1 MGRDELKKKCL
12 ETIDAHRSE
21 IIALGEDT
29 YCTPELGYK
38 EFKTTARVVESFRS
52 AGLEPE
58 TEIAYTGCKV
68 STPEREGPRVAVMG
82 ELDCVVCAEHPDCA
96 EGGNVHACGHHVQLA
111 NLFGSALGIMKS
123 GVLEE
128 LGGGVDFIAIPS
140 EECLDFEYR
149 DGLIADGKIQF
160 YGGKQEYLRRGGLD
174 NVDMILQCHM
184 LEMEDKSKRCTINTD
199 TNGFMA
205 KTVRF
210 IGEAS
215 HAGFAPF
222 NGINALNMA
231 TLALHNIH
239 ALRETFRDEDK
250 VRVSAIITEGG
261 SVVNVVPSVVTMQIM
276 VRAFNLEAMMDASK
290 KVDRAL
296 KAGALAVGGK
306 VEIHQSVGYLP
317 MKSDRR
323 LSGVYRSNMIAYG
336 GANEDSFVEL
346 YQTAGSTDLGDLSQ
360 IKPCMHVWSGGITGG
375 LHTKDYRLADQ
386 EEAYILPA
394 KMLALTVID
403 LLYDNAKEARGI
415 LSEYR
420 PAFTKESYLAFMK
433 QHSRVEMFDGSV
445 L

>member
-1 MGRDELKKKCL
+1 
-12 ETIDAHRSE
+12 
-21 IIALGEDT
+21 
-29 YCTPELGYK
+29 
-38 EFKTTARVVESFRS
+38 
-52 AGLEPE
+52 
-58 TEIAYTGCKV
+58 
-68 STPEREGPRVAVMG
+68 
-82 ELDCVVCAEHPDCA
+82 
-96 EGGNVHACGHHVQLA
+96 
-111 NLFGSALGIMKS
+111 
-123 GVLEE
+123 
-128 LGGGVDFIAIPS
+128 
-140 EECLDFEYR
+140 
-149 DGLIADGKIQF
+149 
-160 YGGKQEYLRRGGLD
+160 
-174 NVDMILQCHM
+174 
-184 LEMEDKSKRCTINTD
+184 
-199 TNGFMA
+199 
-205 KTVRF
+205 
-210 IGEAS
+210 
-215 HAGFAPF
+215 
-222 NGINALNMA
+222 
-231 TLALHNIH
+231 
-239 ALRETFRDEDK
+239 
-250 VRVSAIITEGG
+250 
-261 SVVNVVPSVVTMQIM
+261 
-276 VRAFNLEAMMDASK
+276 MMDASK